1 LRQATNALS
10 ADHANPYAASAVVL
24 SGAYGLA
31 WTAAHAFEWLKN
43 IVSASVLARCDA
55 AFHHAMYVR
64 LIRVEYTRL
73 THQDSGAMV
82 SVIARSRGAFSA
94 VTFTLFWVIAPTVF
108 QLFLSGGVL
117 WKLTGGVFATVFV
130 SSMVLLFFVTWGLAS
145 MSKGAHAEIF
155 SADDTLSSHLV
166 EKLPFALD
174 IKVND
179 AYAREEISL
188 GNILG
193 NYIKKVSRGNA
204 RLSLLLTAQALCA
217 GLLLTAFTIA
227 TAEGVVRSTFQVGD
241 FVMIVSYV
249 IALTTPFT
257 MLAAS
262 LSDLRRNHLALR
274 EGFDILELPLE
285 QSATKALFDRQGRI
299 VYQLQGVDVTL
310 GGRETLRG
318 VDLEIQKGELVIV
331 TGPSG
336 TGKSTLASV
345 MLGLLRPDAGTVLLY
360 GADVSDISI
369 GDICKE
375 VAVAPQNPLI
385 LSGTLRDN
393 LSYGCGES
401 PLDSFL
407 LELVDLLEL
416 QGMSSGGH
424 GDILDMPLGIQ
435 GRSLSGGER
444 QRIAVGR
451 ALARRPSVVILDE
464 PTSSLDPERE
474 ARIFARIRQ
483 RVPTLIVITHRHALA
498 KHADR
503 MYRLRDG
510 VIEER
515 SPTGMIAN

>member
-1 LRQATNALS
+1 
-10 ADHANPYAASAVVL
+10 
-24 SGAYGLA
+24 
-31 WTAAHAFEWLKN
+31 
-43 IVSASVLARCDA
+43 
-55 AFHHAMYVR
+55 
-64 LIRVEYTRL
+64 
-73 THQDSGAMV
+73 
-82 SVIARSRGAFSA
+82 
-94 VTFTLFWVIAPTVF
+94 
-108 QLFLSGGVL
+108 
-117 WKLTGGVFATVFV
+117 
-130 SSMVLLFFVTWGLAS
+130 
-145 MSKGAHAEIF
+145 
-155 SADDTLSSHLV
+155 
-166 EKLPFALD
+166 
-174 IKVND
+174 
-179 AYAREEISL
+179 
-188 GNILG
+188 
-193 NYIKKVSRGNA
+193 
-204 RLSLLLTAQALCA
+204 
-217 GLLLTAFTIA
+217 
-227 TAEGVVRSTFQVGD
+227 
-241 FVMIVSYV
+241 
-249 IALTTPFT
+249 LTTPFT

-285 QSATKALFDRQGRI
+285 QSATKALFHRQGRI
-299 VYQLQGVDVTL
+299 VYQFQGVDVTL

-345 MLGLLRPDAGTVLLY
+345 MLGVLRPDAGKVLLY
-360 GADVSDISI
+360 GADVSVISI
-369 GDICKE
+369 EDICKE

-393 LSYGCGES
+393 LSYGCGEAPS
-401 PLDSFL
+401 DSFL

-424 GDILDMPLGIQ
+424 GDILDLSLGIQ

-503 MYRLRDG
+503 MYRLQDG
-510 VIEER
+510 VIEEVSR
-515 SPTGMIAN
+515 QLW